1 MRKTRL
7 LAIGGL
13 FAALLAVF
21 SQISIPLPFSPVPLS
36 LGVLAVF
43 LIGGL
48 LPPRL
53 ALGSVL
59 AYLAMGV
66 VGIPVFAGFLAGPG
80 RLLGPTGGY
89 LVAYPL
95 MALLVS
101 WGQTRQKT
109 VGFFSLAGWMVLSL
123 GACYLLGTLW
133 MTAYTGQGAWA
144 VLGMAVFP
152 FLPLDL
158 CKALAGAAL
167 CLRLRRS
174 LPSLTIAR

>member
-21 SQISIPLPFSPVPLS
+21 SQISIPLPFSAVPLS

-59 AYLAMGV
+59 AYLAMGSLYRKV
-66 VGIPVFAGFLAGPG
+66 PGTPLTGPLYKSHRFERG
-80 RLLGPTGGY
+80 NAI
-89 LVAYPL
+89 VEFDNA
-95 MALLVS
+95 
-101 WGQTRQKT
+101 
-109 VGFFSLAGWMVLSL
+109 SL
-123 GACYLLGTLW
+123 GLVPIPGQLEGFEMAGKDRVFHPARAVVNGKNRSTVTVQCDRVPEPVAVRYAFRNYMVANLTNSLGFP
-133 MTAYTGQGAWA
+133 A
-144 VLGMAVFP
+144 FP
-152 FLPLDL
+152 FRTDNWEE
-158 CKALAGAAL
+158 
-167 CLRLRRS
+167 
-174 LPSLTIAR
+174 

>member
-53 ALGSVL
+53 VLGSVL

-101 WGQTRQKT
+101 WGQTRPHT
-109 VGFFSLAGWMVLSL
+109 AGSELSSL
-123 GACYLLGTLW
+123 
-133 MTAYTGQGAWA
+133 
-144 VLGMAVFP
+144 
-152 FLPLDL
+152 
-158 CKALAGAAL
+158 
-167 CLRLRRS
+167 
-174 LPSLTIAR
+174 II

>member
-1 MRKTRL
+1 M
-7 LAIGGL
+7 
-13 FAALLAVF
+13 
-21 SQISIPLPFSPVPLS
+21 
-36 LGVLAVF
+36 
-43 LIGGL
+43 
-48 LPPRL
+48 
-53 ALGSVL
+53 

-174 LPSLTIAR
+174 LPSLAIGR